1 MPKVYE
7 NVYGTSRA
15 KGNFLASE
23 VGKRLETRD
32 FTPLVNTLGVEE
44 TNANGEVVKVIKKG
58 KVCPT
63 NTTKAQGI
71 VFEDVY
77 PDAEGHYI
85 GSLMTGGY
93 VWKERLEDEIDSAA
107 VTTLK
112 ALGLY
117 VVEHPETVRPN
128 FGSNN
133 LKKLTPVQY
142 VRSSGSG
149 ENGFEVEWHPVD
161 ENEINHTLG
170 IAFFANG
177 KFISAFEPT
186 ESGKLN
192 GVGNFNGI
200 LEANTQISAMVL
212 GDYEAYSNSD
222 IITGI
227 VENPT

>member
-23 VGKRLETRD
+23 VGKKLETRD
-32 FTPLVNTLGVEE
+32 FTPLVETLGVEE

-58 KVCPT
+58 KVCPA

-117 VVEHPETVRPN
+117 VVEHPETVRPD
-128 FGSNN
+128 FGTNQ
-133 LKKLTPVQY
+133 LKKFTVEG
-142 VRSSGSG
+142 VDSSGTEIVFRGLNDDEINNYCEGYILRNKRETLILGSEESLSFTEVM
-149 ENGFEVEWHPVD
+149 ENKEEFEV
-161 ENEINHTLG
+161 I
-170 IAFFANG
+170 I
-177 KFISAFEPT
+177 
-186 ESGKLN
+186 
-192 GVGNFNGI
+192 
-200 LEANTQISAMVL
+200 L
-212 GDYEAYSNSD
+212 GDY
-222 IITGI
+222 
-227 VENPT
+227 VRFENTVVKGVCHHAV

>member
-32 FTPLVNTLGVEE
+32 FTPLVDKLGVEE

-58 KVCPT
+58 KVCPE
-63 NTTKAQGI
+63 NTTNAQGI

-93 VWKERLEDEIDSAA
+93 VWKERLEDEIASAA
-107 VTTLK
+107 ITTLK

-117 VVEHPETVRPN
+117 VVEHPETVRPD
-128 FGSNN
+128 FGSNQ
-133 LKKLTPVQY
+133 LKKFTVGSAESIGKEVNL
-142 VRSSGSG
+142 SGI
-149 ENGFEVEWHPVD
+149 ND
-161 ENEINHTLG
+161 DEINNYCRGFILRNKRETLV
-170 IAFFANG
+170 FANG
-177 KFISAFEPT
+177 
-186 ESGKLN
+186 GKLSFTETMEN
-192 GVGNFNGI
+192 KEEFEVI
-200 LEANTQISAMVL
+200 VL
-212 GDYEAYSNSD
+212 GDYVQFENTV
-222 IITGI
+222 IKGI
-227 VENPT
+227 CNHAM

>member
-32 FTPLVNTLGVEE
+32 FTALVDTLGVEE

-58 KVCPT
+58 KVYPA
-63 NTTKAQGI
+63 NTTNAQGI

-77 PDAEGHYI
+77 ADVEGHYI

-93 VWKERLEDEIDSAA
+93 VWKERLEDEIASAA

-117 VVEHPETVRPN
+117 VVEHYDVSRPDFGTNELVALGTPTSVKNTGTTISWDAVANAKGYVVLVNGEAAGQTTETTIT
-128 FGSNN
+128 
-133 LKKLTPVQY
+133 LKSAAT
-142 VRSSGSG
+142 SGAKI
-149 ENGFEVEWHPVD
+149 EV
-161 ENEINHTLG
+161 
-170 IAFFANG
+170 IA
-177 KFISAFEPT
+177 
-186 ESGKLN
+186 
-192 GVGNFNGI
+192 
-200 LEANTQISAMVL
+200 L
-212 GDYEAYSNSD
+212 GDYVTYKNSAVG
-222 IITGI
+222 TGSYA
-227 VENPT
+227 V

>member
-32 FTPLVNTLGVEE
+32 FTTLVDTLGVEE

-58 KVCPT
+58 KVYPA
-63 NTTKAQGI
+63 NTTNAEGI

-77 PDAEGHYI
+77 ADVEGHYI

-93 VWKERLEDEIDSAA
+93 VWKERLEDEIASAA

-117 VVEHPETVRPN
+117 VVEHYDVSRPDFGTNELVALGTPTSVKNTGTTISWDAVANAKGYVVLVNGEAAGQTTETTIT
-128 FGSNN
+128 
-133 LKKLTPVQY
+133 LKSAAT
-142 VRSSGSG
+142 SGAKI
-149 ENGFEVEWHPVD
+149 EV
-161 ENEINHTLG
+161 
-170 IAFFANG
+170 IA
-177 KFISAFEPT
+177 
-186 ESGKLN
+186 
-192 GVGNFNGI
+192 
-200 LEANTQISAMVL
+200 L
-212 GDYEAYSNSD
+212 GDYVTYKNSAVG
-222 IITGI
+222 TGSYA
-227 VENPT
+227 V

>member
-32 FTPLVNTLGVEE
+32 FTPLVDTLGVEE

-77 PDAEGHYI
+77 PDVEGHYI

-117 VVEHPETVRPN
+117 VVEHPETVRPD
-128 FGSNN
+128 FGTNQ
-133 LKKLTPVQY
+133 LKKFTVGN
-142 VRSSGSG
+142 VESSGREVNLSG
-149 ENGFEVEWHPVD
+149 FNDDEINNYCRGFILRNKRETLVFTSEGELSFTETMENKEEFEV
-161 ENEINHTLG
+161 I
-170 IAFFANG
+170 
-177 KFISAFEPT
+177 
-186 ESGKLN
+186 
-192 GVGNFNGI
+192 
-200 LEANTQISAMVL
+200 VL
-212 GDYEAYSNSD
+212 GDY
-222 IITGI
+222 
-227 VENPT
+227 VHFENAVVKGVCYHAV